1 MAVVATPV
9 IVEATI
15 VARRTPAEWAVR
27 LVGHLRHEVQLRT
40 SPAVLVIKN
49 AMERV
54 DLQPHGATV
63 AAAVV
68 VAEVEV
74 VAVAAREDSDRL
86 ETGARTELATIAIE
100 YDFVSV

>member
-1 MAVVATPV
+1 
-9 IVEATI
+9 
-15 VARRTPAEWAVR
+15 
-27 LVGHLRHEVQLRT
+27 
-40 SPAVLVIKN
+40 
-49 AMERV
+49 MERV
-54 DLQPHGATV
+54 DLQAHGATV